1 MAAALPRPV
10 RLRLEQ
16 TLAQWRQWDSE
27 PPLSSAPAVAAILS
41 AGHSNFSVLVGSRP
55 GFVVRIDGIDPA
67 ANGLNRQGEWRSLQ
81 VAHRAGLAPR
91 PRYFN
96 PELGSL
102 VCDYLPPDEHQPLD
116 VTDVARL
123 LRGIHRLPPRHQR
136 LDPAERIV
144 SYQNQLAHR
153 AQAQAPVGAL
163 APYREPVMQAL
174 AAAAEQ
180 AQPKVLCHHDLLRAN
195 RIYSGGKLW
204 AIDWEYCA
212 MGSPWYDLAVVT
224 AGDELDDDSSNRLL
238 EAYLQRPA
246 CEQEQ
251 RLIRAYC
258 CTYRYL
264 ELLWYLALDR
274 PQLKGQALRA
284 KLARLARAL
293 DQI

>member
-1 MAAALPRPV
+1 MAAPLPRPV

-16 TLAQWRQWDSE
+16 TLAQWRHWDCE
-27 PPLSSAPAVAAILS
+27 PPLCSAPAVVAVLGD
-41 AGHSNFSVLVGSRP
+41 GHSNFSVLVGSP
-55 GFVVRIDGIDPA
+55 PAFVVRIDGINPT
-67 ANGLNRQGEWRSLQ
+67 ANGLSRQGEWRSLQ
-81 VAHRAGLAPR
+81 SAHRAGLAPR

-96 PELGSL
+96 PDLGSL
-102 VCDYLPPDEHQPLD
+102 VCDYLPPDDHQPVD
-116 VTDVARL
+116 VTDVAEL

-144 SYQNQLAHR
+144 SYQNQLEHR
-153 AQAQAPVGAL
+153 AEAPVRAL
-163 APYREPVMQAL
+163 ASYREPVLQAL
-174 AAAAEQ
+174 AAAAAQ

-224 AGDELDDDSSNRLL
+224 AGDELDDDSSNTLL

-246 CEQEQ
+246 SEQEQ
-251 RLIRAYC
+251 RLVRSYC

-264 ELLWYLALDR
+264 ELLWYLALER
-274 PQLKGQALRA
+274 PQLNGPALHA
-284 KLARLARAL
+284 KLARLARTL
-293 DQI
+293 ERI